1 MLLAAAA
8 GYEGEA
14 AVATIAHIMRQQ
26 RLSPYD
32 ATLAARYQHSA
43 LQVSP
48 PLTAKYCDPS
58 QGSAMTSSASVT
70 ISQGCSGRLQA
81 AAGKSCGRSAEG
93 AVRCSLAQSTV
104 SQSCHQHA

>member
-43 LQVSP
+43 LHVSN
-48 PLTAKYCDPS
+48 PLT
-58 QGSAMTSSASVT
+58 
-70 ISQGCSGRLQA
+70 L
-81 AAGKSCGRSAEG
+81 
-93 AVRCSLAQSTV
+93 
-104 SQSCHQHA
+104 